1 MQTAARKHHSITL
14 SHLLT
19 LPLFTLW
26 PCLSARDEC
35 SYVTC
40 CFFSRCVPGWQLTM
54 HLSELSLLLFF
65 ARAYAVLAYTRLLL
79 FSQLIPWLTTHHATV
94 SSQLTVF
101 VARAYAALARALF
114 SQSASLVGMVPWISV
129 FLEMCHASVLANLKI
144 LPIFMNLLPGSG

>member
-1 MQTAARKHHSITL
+1 MG
-14 SHLLT
+14 T

-54 HLSELSLLLFF
+54 HQSGLSLLLFF
-65 ARAYAVLAYTRLLL
+65 ARAYAVLAHARLLL

-101 VARAYAALARALF
+101 VARAHCSPRTYSFF
-114 SQSASLVGMVPWISV
+114 SKCFLGWHGTMDQRL
-129 FLEMCHASVLANLKI
+129 FLEM
-144 LPIFMNLLPGSG
+144 